1 MFEDMRISSIRCRIK
16 NWSKQILKKHSMYKT
31 YHNIIQQQSDGAVLA
46 WTWTLF

>member
-1 MFEDMRISSIRCRIK
+1 MPYKKLVKANSE
-16 NWSKQILKKHSMYKT
+16 KKHSMYKT